1 MSEAKKILWFE
12 GAGMPGTGGAVGNC
26 RLRTA
31 LTNDEGISYY
41 LEVISAH
48 YDRKWLKRL
57 GLDGEFTPDEHVGF
71 IDFAFRITA
80 DPKVDDCNESR
91 HELQDDRTR
100 FHYTL
105 DGILDLVNR
114 RLGCS
119 FDEVRV
125 APEFSGYRV
134 FTGRQTDTSLDYSF
148 GDEFVLDEEA
158 TEKITA
164 LYERECARQRDLGER
179 YPDVSIWRDEKDAD
193 VIHVKHHN
201 KRGLRDFD
209 IRISDL

>member
-31 LTNDEGISYY
+31 LTNDEGVSYY
-41 LEVISAH
+41 LEVIGAQN
-48 YDRKWLKRL
+48 DRKWLKQL
-57 GLDGEFTPDEHVGF
+57 GLDGEFTPAEHVGF
-71 IDFAFRITA
+71 VDFAFRITA

-91 HELQDDRTR
+91 HELQDDCTR

-125 APEFSGYRV
+125 APEFSGYHV
-134 FTGRQTDTSLDYSF
+134 HTGRQTETSLDYSF
-148 GDEFVLDEEA
+148 GDEFVLDEET

-179 YPDVSIWRDEKDAD
+179 YPWVDILRDDEIAN

-201 KRGLRDFD
+201 RSGLQDFD
-209 IRISDL
+209 VRLSDL

>member
-1 MSEAKKILWFE
+1 MSEAKRILWFE
-12 GAGMPGTGGAVGNC
+12 GAGMWGTGGEAGNC

-31 LTNDEGISYY
+31 FTNDDGISYY
-41 LEVISAH
+41 LEVIGTQ
-48 YDRKWLKRL
+48 YDRKRLKQL
-57 GLDGEFTPDEHVGF
+57 GLDGEYTVDEHVGF
-71 IDFAFRITA
+71 VDFAFRITA

-105 DGILDLVNR
+105 GGILDLVNR

-119 FDEVRV
+119 FDEVRI

-134 FTGRQTDTSLDYSF
+134 HTGRQTETSLDYSF

-164 LYERECARQRDLGER
+164 LHERECARQRDLGER
-179 YPDVSIWRDEKDAD
+179 YPVVGILRDEKDAD
-193 VIHVKHHN
+193 VIHVKHYN
-201 KRGLRDFD
+201 KRGLQDFD
-209 IRISDL
+209 VCLSDL